1 MTPANDFRKKA
12 MEHPIAF
19 VYRAFIGVVRLL
31 VFSRIARVTILCD
44 LQVDTISVIIYKIG
58 MRDENFFLHPET
70 EWQRRYETLRASFVE
85 RLPAKVVADRF
96 GYSPGYVGLLRHQFI
111 HGKLD
116 FNEPPAEGKN
126 NRRRVDAGTRAKICN
141 YREHQLSAGEIT
153 ELLTEDGIEISIRTV
168 ERILAEEGYPRLP
181 RRTRLKIGLTHKGA
195 NVPASAKNIELSD
208 MAGQSIECDGA
219 GVFLFTPFL
228 QKLNIHRVVKDAGL
242 PGTKVIPAINY
253 FLSFLALKLLG
264 TERYAH
270 AGDHAFDPGLGLFA
284 GLNVLPK
291 CTAMSTYSY
300 SLDPIHL
307 LKLQKSFV
315 QQVNRLGL
323 YDQKIINLDFHTV
336 PHFGDESVLETHWA
350 GARNK
355 RMKGALTL
363 FAQDA
368 GSKLILYTAADI
380 KAEEADS
387 QVL

>member
-195 NVPASAKNIELSD
+195 NVPASAENIGLSEV
-208 MAGQSIECDGA
+208 AGQSIECDGA

-228 QKLNIHRVVKDAGL
+228 QKLNIHRVVKYAGL
-242 PGTKVIPAINY
+242 PGTKVIPAINRDPDPKIPPQNPP
-253 FLSFLALKLLG
+253 FGFTSIRIFTGSAAGSFPRIHVISTSG
-264 TERYAH
+264 
-270 AGDHAFDPGLGLFA
+270 GLGNA
-284 GLNVLPK
+284 SGLRTISPVSRVP
-291 CTAMSTYSY
+291 MSI
-300 SLDPIHL
+300 DGIP
-307 LKLQKSFV
+307 
-315 QQVNRLGL
+315 NN
-323 YDQKIINLDFHTV
+323 D
-336 PHFGDESVLETHWA
+336 
-350 GARNK
+350 
-355 RMKGALTL
+355 
-363 FAQDA
+363 
-368 GSKLILYTAADI
+368 
-380 KAEEADS
+380 
-387 QVL
+387 